1 MTCGQPQGGRLSAV
15 LCDIYYSD
23 LDRTCLREFQNDGD
37 LLIRVVDDYLFITT
51 DLNRASR
58 YVINQMPF
66 SLSLTPPFAEAT
78 KNVLV

>member
-23 LDRTCLREFQNDGD
+23 LDRTHLSEFQNDGN

-51 DLNRASR
+51 DLNKAAW
-58 YVINQMPF
+58 YVTNQMIF
-66 SLSLTPPFAEAT
+66 FLSLFLSPFC
-78 KNVLV
+78 